1 MLQDVINRILGT
13 RSLSATLPDGFTPFL
28 LKSDIRAILTRHLA
42 GVFPVASPVLI
53 NISGLPASGKSV
65 LATAFKAENPHFL
78 YLSFDAIMEQLP
90 PYQAEVK
97 TDKQRAFERWE
108 LPARFIGY
116 HVLKKAVKARLP
128 IVFEHSNASPLHLE
142 LYEEIKKLGYTV
154 EIRFI
159 SAEPPLVLP
168 RLARRDRYFSPQN
181 VMKRWETL
189 QTLLPELQKTSD
201 KFTFLKAWQEQ

>member
-1 MLQDVINRILGT
+1 
-13 RSLSATLPDGFTPFL
+13 
-28 LKSDIRAILTRHLA
+28 
-42 GVFPVASPVLI
+42 
-53 NISGLPASGKSV
+53 
-65 LATAFKAENPHFL
+65 
-78 YLSFDAIMEQLP
+78 MEQLP

-97 TDKQRAFERWE
+97 IDKQWAFERWE

-201 KFTFLKAWQEQ
+201 KFTFLKAWKEQ